1 MNTFTSLF
9 GRLASVVLMA
19 GGILSARTVSAS
31 AGDLYA
37 VDYFQS
43 TIFKYSPSGTRSTFA
58 TGLQYPSVIAFDKA
72 GNVYVGEGD
81 SSSSGVNRITKITA
95 AGSRSTFVTGI
106 TPRGMRFDANGNL
119 FVGDAL
125 TQSIVKVSPSG
136 AKSTFAAVPNIE
148 DVIFDAAGNLY
159 AADYAPA
166 GISNDSHGAIYK
178 FAPNGTKTTFASGL
192 YRPRYFALD
201 FYGNLFVTAD
211 VGTCF
216 GCTGPN
222 SAIFKLKPD
231 GTKTTYASGFYGFQ
245 GLICDSAGNVF
256 ADAFSKTNLDLLK
269 ILPSGN
275 ASTFAASAR
284 GDGMAFEPPHGVPL
298 NISTRMHVLNG
309 DNVVIA
315 GFIITGTGGKSV
327 VIRGL
332 GPSLAAAGIQGALQD
347 PILELHYPGGFVNT
361 NDNWKDTQ
369 ASAIQGTGLAPKD
382 DRESAFSY
390 NLAPG
395 AYTVVM
401 KGKNNGTG
409 IGLIEVYDVDGSPAC
424 QLANISTRG
433 HVGIGDD
440 VLIGGFI
447 LGGNGARVLVRAL
460 GPSLAKAGITGV
472 LSDPDLSL
480 RNGNGTEI
488 AFNGVWGL
496 TYSVDDTN
504 PDQIRATGIPPSDQ
518 NEAAIV
524 ATLPAGNYTAIVQG
538 NNGATGVG
546 LVEVYNLQ

>member
-9 GRLASVVLMA
+9 GRLASVILIV
-19 GGILSARTVSAS
+19 GGILSARTVSAA

-37 VDYFQS
+37 VDGFQS
-43 TIFKYSPSGTRSTFA
+43 TIFKYTPSGARSTFA
-58 TGLQYPSVIAFDKA
+58 TGLQNPSVIAFDKA
-72 GNVYVGEGD
+72 GNVYVGEGI
-81 SSSSGVNRITKITA
+81 SSEGYRITKITA
-95 AGSRSTFVTGI
+95 AGSRSTFVNGI
-106 TPRGMRFDANGNL
+106 RPRGMKFDASGNL
-119 FVGDAL
+119 FVADYS

-136 AKSTFAAVPNIE
+136 AKSTFAAVPNVT

-159 AADYAPA
+159 ATNSGSTGFGAD
-166 GISNDSHGAIYK
+166 GSDGAIYK
-178 FAPNGTKTTFASGL
+178 FTPNGTKTTFASPL
-192 YRPRYFALD
+192 YRPTYLAFD
-201 FYGNLFVTAD
+201 FNGNLFVAAD
-211 VGTCF
+211 VQGCF
-216 GCTGPN
+216 LGCASPQ
-222 SAIFKLKPD
+222 SAVLKFKPD
-231 GTKTTYASGFYGFQ
+231 GTKSTLASGFSGFT
-245 GLICDSAGNVF
+245 GLTCDPAGYVF
-256 ADAFSKTNLDLLK
+256 AEAFSKTGLDLFK
-269 ILPSGN
+269 ILPSGH
-275 ASTFAASAR
+275 SITFAASAR
-284 GDGMAFEPPHGVPL
+284 GDGLAFEPPHGVPL
-298 NISTRMHVLNG
+298 NISTRMQVLNG
-309 DNVVIA
+309 ENVVIA

-332 GPSLAAAGIQGALQD
+332 GPSLAVAGVQGALQD

-433 HVGIGDD
+433 HVGLGDN

-460 GPSLAKAGITGV
+460 GPSLAKAGVTGV

-480 RNGNGTEI
+480 RDGNGTEI

-496 TYSVDDTN
+496 TYTVDDTN

-538 NNGATGVG
+538 NKGATGVG